1 MTSAPNEMW
10 QDRPDG
16 ALASMERPN
25 LLDALSPR
33 LHPAVR
39 QMLQAQKAS
48 GRPAL
53 SSLPVPQAR
62 SLFSSAATAFG
73 TGPPVHSVSNVAMK
87 VRDGA
92 ELGLRIIKA
101 RPDPRQVVVYLHG
114 GGWVL
119 GDLDG
124 FEALARTLAV
134 RSNSAV
140 VLVDYR
146 LAPEHPFPQ
155 PLHDAQDAILY
166 AAHQIAPALGS
177 GLPLLV
183 GGDSAGANLA
193 AVACLNLRGQVQ
205 IAGQVLFN
213 PVTDVD
219 TDTPSYRE
227 FAQGYTLTA
236 DDMRWF
242 FELYAPQDW
251 RSGCPM
257 IAPLRSPDLRGA
269 PSAWIGTAQFDVLRD
284 EGERYAERLQEAGVS
299 VILRRF
305 DGLVHGYA
313 RWFELV
319 DAADRALDEAARAV
333 ACFSS
338 NFISAGRPVS

>member
-1 MTSAPNEMW
+1 MSSAPNEM
-10 QDRPDG
+10 RG
-16 ALASMERPN
+16 GRSGGVLASMDGPS
-25 LLDALSPR
+25 LSDALFSG
-33 LHPAVR
+33 LHPVVLS
-39 QMLQAQKAS
+39 MLQAQKAS

-53 SSLPVPQAR
+53 SSLPVSEAR
-62 SLFSSAATAFG
+62 LLFSSAASAFG
-73 TGPPVHSVSNVAMK
+73 KGPPVHAVSNLTMK

-92 ELGLRIIKA
+92 DLGLRLIQA
-101 RPDPRQVVVYLHG
+101 TPDPMQVLVYLHG

-155 PLHDAQDAILY
+155 PLHDAEDAILY
-166 AAHQIAPALGS
+166 AAREIAPAFGP
-177 GLPLLV
+177 GLPLVV

-193 AVACLNLRGQVQ
+193 AVACLSLRQKVP

-227 FAQGYTLTA
+227 FARGYTLTV

-242 FELYAPQDW
+242 FEQYSPRNW
-251 RSGCPM
+251 RSGSPM

-284 EGERYAERLQEAGVS
+284 EGERYAWRLQEAGVS
-299 VILRRF
+299 VTLRRF
-305 DGLVHGYA
+305 DGLAHGYA
-313 RWFELV
+313 RWFQLV
-319 DAADRALDEAARAV
+319 DAADRALDDAARAI
-333 ACFSS
+333 ASLSS
-338 NFISAGRPVS
+338 QCLSAGQAVS